1 MNNRTRRLVYG
12 IQAVSRLLH
21 MGAAHLECVYLQ
33 QDLGKT
39 RLGRIMP
46 LLESCS
52 VKVIGCSASDL
63 ERKTGTPKHQ
73 GVAAVTCTAPVMN
86 ERQAKEYLGNLTQPL
101 ILVLDGIEDP
111 RNFGACLRTA
121 DAAGVDLVVLG
132 RSRTVSITPVVS
144 KVAVGA
150 AEVQPI
156 AEVGNLARFLAY
168 LQDIGVWVVGTDEA
182 GDKLLFDAD
191 LTGSLAIVMGAE
203 GQGLRR
209 LTKER
214 CDFLVRLPMQG
225 VVESLNISVAAGIC
239 LYECLRQRS
248 A

>member
-1 MNNRTRRLVYG
+1 MNNQTRRLVYG
-12 IQAVSRLLH
+12 IQAVSRLLR
-21 MGAAHLECVYLQ
+21 MGSGQLECVYLQ
-33 QDLGKT
+33 QDLGKA
-39 RLGRIMP
+39 RLARIMP

-52 VKVIGCSASDL
+52 VNVVACSASEL
-63 ERKTGTPKHQ
+63 ERKTGTSKHQ
-73 GVAAVTCTAPVMN
+73 GVAAVTCTAPIMT
-86 ERQAKEYLGNLTQPL
+86 ERQAKEYLKSLNQPL
-101 ILVLDGIEDP
+101 ILVLDGIQDP

-132 RSRTVSITPVVS
+132 RNRTVQLTPVVS
-144 KVAVGA
+144 KVAAGA

-156 AEVGNLARFLAY
+156 AQVGNLARFLAS
-168 LQDIGVWVVGTDEA
+168 LQEAGVWVVGMDEE
-182 GDKLLFDAD
+182 GEKVLFDAD
-191 LTGSLAIVMGAE
+191 LTGALAIVMGAE

-248 A
+248 G